1 MSERVIIRA
10 STLTE
15 QVYEVLKER
24 ITSGAYPGGH
34 HLVERSL
41 AKEFGVSKT
50 PVREALAR
58 LEREGL
64 VLFEAGRG
72 MRVRMLDPVEVDEL
86 LELRELLE
94 GFIAEKAAIV
104 GEDDDIRRLES
115 IVTESEALPPS
126 NIQDYKRLDEQFH
139 RILREMARNRVLA
152 NVIDS
157 LQAQISL
164 VMATTI
170 ILPGRR
176 AASVQEHRDIF
187 EAIQAKDPRAA
198 GEYARLHMRNARR
211 ALKQSWGAQ
220 PAPDSQG

>member
-1 MSERVIIRA
+1 MSDSVISRA

-15 QVYEVLKER
+15 QVYQVLKQR
-24 ITSGAYPGGH
+24 ITSGAYPGGY
-34 HLVERSL
+34 HLVERQL
-41 AKEFGVSKT
+41 AKEFGISKT

-72 MRVRMLDPVEVDEL
+72 MRVRLLDPVEVDQI

-94 GFIAEKAAIV
+94 GFIAEKAAIL
-104 GEDDDIRRLES
+104 GDASQTQMLES
-115 IVTESEALPPS
+115 IVLQSEALPAS
-126 NIQDYKRLDEQFH
+126 NIEDYKALDEQFH
-139 RILREMARNRVLA
+139 KLIREMAQNKVLT

-170 ILPGRR
+170 TLPGRR
-176 AASVQEHRDIF
+176 TASVKEHRDIF
-187 EAIQAKDPRAA
+187 EAIQVKDPRAA

-211 ALKQSWGAQ
+211 AIKQRWEEHPPSV
-220 PAPDSQG
+220 